1 MKKFVKTA
9 IATAVISNI
18 LSIAYAADEIGGKMV
33 LDTIEVVT
41 QGFKER
47 EETYKKS
54 GAVSIRDE
62 INKSDKNLDEIIRS
76 APGTFTQMNKAA
88 GAVSVN
94 IRGAT
99 GFGRVNTMVDG
110 VSQTFYSSGGDTGGK
125 GGAGSQFGAAIDPA
139 FIKSVEVNR
148 GSFSGAGGS
157 NTLMGSSNFKTIGV
171 DDILRF
177 DRNIGGM
184 IKSQFGT
191 NDTKPEWMM
200 AVAGKKIFDYG
211 GSLGVLYGQSRK
223 TITQNYKVG
232 GGQTHREISKTA
244 TEEIRKDYINSYGI
258 DSDKLYDITP
268 YDPEKVKQKPISHI
282 FKVEYADAYNLLELQ
297 YRKTN
302 NHLAGRTIKSDTKQ
316 VKYNLTLPDNNFI
329 DFNILY
335 AKNKNTQNYDIGST
349 IINRKIVAPLI
360 GKNESA
366 TLDINNT
373 FRFDL
378 PFEANLT
385 ITPGINLLKNKYS
398 KNRYPNELRIFKPCE
413 YDGDEQCFS
422 TSGGYDPTRTDL
434 NLYETVNAS
443 LPTNSF
449 FPKGNQ
455 RLNTI
460 YWDNQLDW
468 NIFTLN
474 YNVNIVKYKNK
485 GESLNSVDQEYY
497 KIQGKI
503 DELDKVLKEI
513 PENSEGAKEQ
523 HKKIL
528 AQIHELEEA
537 QERFDKTYEYDREEG
552 YKKRPVFKHDH
563 TVKNHFVNY
572 STMLTANVSNYFT
585 PFIGYSKTH
594 RAPTIQ
600 EMFFSSLT
608 DAGMNLELKPE
619 TAKTKQ
625 LGFNGFIDGAITDN
639 DKLGYKLTGYETRID
654 NFIHNVNRAVQVRG
668 INPIF
673 GYQTLMTIYH
683 RNYDVP
689 VKIKGFEA
697 ELSYDMGKFFAN
709 LAYSRQITN
718 QPASYSDLART
729 GSNINTDQAELQSF
743 GLTKVTILPNSYGSL
758 ELGTRF
764 FDNKLTLGV
773 IAKYYGK
780 SKRSKYE
787 PVGICEGGG
796 RIYFDKQRNRP
807 VCPGYLDTTHK
818 AGSIAEYE
826 EINHQ
831 PMVYDIYA
839 IYEPT
844 ENLMIKLAVDNLTDR
859 RYVNPLDANNDSASQ
874 YSDAIHPIPNS
885 AGDYNYVK
893 EYQNN
898 FARGRT
904 YKLNFSYKF

>member
-9 IATAVISNI
+9 IATAVINNI
-18 LSIAYAADEIGGKMV
+18 LSMAYAADDIGGDMV
-33 LDTIEVVT
+33 LDTIEVIT

-139 FIKSVEVNR
+139 FITSVEVNR
-148 GSFSGAGGS
+148 GSFNGASGA

-177 DRNIGGM
+177 DRNVGGM
-184 IKSQFGT
+184 IKSQVGT

-232 GGQTHREISKTA
+232 GGQTHREISEAA
-244 TEEIRKDYINSYGI
+244 TEEIRRDYINSYGI
-258 DSDKLYDITP
+258 DSERLYDITP
-268 YDPEKVKQKPISHI
+268 YDPEKVKQKPVSHI
-282 FKVEYADAYNLLELQ
+282 FKTEYADDYNLLELQ
-297 YRKTN
+297 YRKTT
-302 NHLAGRTIKSDTKQ
+302 NHLAGRTIKGDTKQ
-316 VKYNLTLPDNNFI
+316 VKYNLTLPENNFV

-335 AKNKNTQNYDIGST
+335 AKNKNTQNYDVGST
-349 IINRKIVAPLI
+349 IINRTITAPLT
-360 GKNESA
+360 GKNEST

-373 FRFDL
+373 LRFDL
-378 PFEANLT
+378 PFEANLA
-385 ITPGINLLKNKYS
+385 ITPGVNWLKNKYS

-413 YDGDEQCFS
+413 YDGDTECFS

-468 NIFTLN
+468 NMFTLN
-474 YNVNIVKYKNK
+474 YNINIVKYKNK

-503 DELDKVLKEI
+503 DELDEILESI
-513 PENSEGAKEQ
+513 PEDSEGAEEKHE
-523 HKKIL
+523 KIL
-528 AQIHELEEA
+528 AQIHELEEE
-537 QERFDKTYEYDREEG
+537 QERFDETYEYDREEG
-552 YKKRPVFKHDH
+552 YKKRPTFRHDH

-572 STMLTANVSNYFT
+572 SAMLTANVSNYFT

-594 RAPTIQ
+594 RVPTIQ

-608 DAGMNLELKPE
+608 DAGMNLDLQPE

-625 LGFNGFIDGAITDN
+625 LGFNGFIDGAITEN
-639 DKLGYKLTGYETRID
+639 DRLGYKLTGYETRIE

-668 INPIF
+668 INPVF

-689 VKIKGFEA
+689 VKVKGFEA

-709 LAYSRQITN
+709 LAYSRQMTN

-780 SKRSKYE
+780 SKRSKYD
-787 PVGICEGGG
+787 PIGICEGGG
-796 RIYFDKQRNRP
+796 RIYFDDQRNRP
-807 VCPGYLDTTHK
+807 VCPGYMDTTHK
-818 AGSIAEYE
+818 AGSIAEYK
-826 EINHQ
+826 EIDHQ
-831 PMVYDIYA
+831 PMVYDLYA

-844 ENLMIKLAVDNLTDR
+844 ENLMIKLAVDNVTDR

-885 AGDYNYVK
+885 NGDYSYVK

-904 YKLNFSYKF
+904 FKLNLSYKF